1 MFEREKA
8 ALDPTRIPYHVF
20 TDPALYEREQQTI
33 YRGATWN
40 YVGLEAELPEP
51 GDFLA
56 TFVGDTPVV
65 ATRTEDGS
73 LAAWVNR
80 CAHRGALV
88 CREARGN
95 ATSHTCVYHQW
106 CYDTRGHLVG
116 LPFRRGIGGKGGM
129 PRDFDLGAHGL
140 TPLHLESYH
149 GLLFAT
155 FDRELEPVADYL
167 GPELRRYVDPLIG
180 RPLRVLGHASQTIGA
195 NWKLY
200 LENTRDPYHAS
211 LLHLFHATFGLYRS
225 SMKGA
230 TTVDSKRG
238 IHCILTV
245 FPTENE
251 DLSEYQSGAIRS
263 YQAGTRLADPSLMK
277 GQKEF
282 ETDLVIAQVF
292 PSLVIQQIQNTLAL
306 RQILPKGVDRFEL
319 RWTFYG
325 FADDDAALLEMRV
338 KQANFVGPAGLISME
353 DGEATE
359 LVQRAVRRDPEAAS
373 VLEMGGRE
381 PGNADHLVTEGALRS
396 FWLAYR
402 EFVGEEQ
409 LS

>member
-1 MFEREKA
+1 MESTQSPPDA
-8 ALDPTRIPYHVF
+8 TRVPYRVF
-20 TDPALYEREQQTI
+20 TDLTLYECEQETI
-33 YRGATWN
+33 YRGPTWS
-40 YVGLEAELPEP
+40 YLGLDAELPEP
-51 GDFLA
+51 GDFLT

-65 ATRTEDGS
+65 VTRTEEGS

-80 CAHRGALV
+80 CAHRGAIV
-88 CREARGN
+88 CREPRGN

-106 CYDTRGHLVG
+106 CYDTRGRLVG

-129 PRDFDLGAHGL
+129 PKDFDLTAHSL
-140 TPLHLESYH
+140 TPLRVESYH
-149 GLLFAT
+149 GLVFAT

-180 RPLRVLGHASQTIGA
+180 RPLRVLGYASQTIGA

-238 IHCILTV
+238 VHCILTL
-245 FPTENE
+245 FPTEEE
-251 DLSEYQSGAIRS
+251 DLSEYESDAVRS
-263 YQAGTRLADPSLMK
+263 YQAGTRLADASLLD
-277 GQKEF
+277 GRKEF
-282 ETDLVIAQVF
+282 ETNLVIAQVF
-292 PSLVIQQIQNTLAL
+292 PSLVIQQIQNTLAM

-319 RWTFYG
+319 RWTYYG
-325 FADDDAALLEMRV
+325 FADDDPALSEMRT

-359 LVQRAVRRDPEAAS
+359 LVQRAVQRDPEVES

-402 EFVGEEQ
+402 EFVGEA